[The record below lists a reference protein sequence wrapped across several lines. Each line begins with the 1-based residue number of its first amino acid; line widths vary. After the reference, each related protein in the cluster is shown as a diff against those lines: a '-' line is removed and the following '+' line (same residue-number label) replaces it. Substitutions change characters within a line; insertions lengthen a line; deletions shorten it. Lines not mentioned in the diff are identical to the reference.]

1 MGRESHRLN
10 ENKRQG
16 GRVNLT
22 ALPARLN
29 TQTAPLQPLRTAM
42 PSYTAPTKD
51 TQFVLHDVL
60 NIKDA
65 GIPGYDELELD
76 FTGAVLEEAGKI
88 ARDVLHPLNVVGDT
102 EGCRLENGVV
112 YTPTGFKAAFEQVKE
127 GGWPGLDM
135 PEQYGGQNMPYVIG
149 TAVGEFFSGA
159 NQAFTM
165 YQGLTHGA
173 ASAILAHGTD
183 AQKDTYLP
191 KMVSCEWTGTMNLT
205 EPHCG
210 TDLGLMRTKAEP
222 QDDGSYKITGQKIFI
237 SAGDHDMSDNV
248 IHLVLAKIPGGPE
261 GIKGVSLFIVPKF
274 IVNEDGTPGERNG
287 VSVGKIEEKMGIH
300 GNSTC
305 VMNYDAATGWLL
317 GDMHKGMR
325 AMFTMMNE
333 ARLGV
338 GMQGLA
344 QAEAAY
350 QNAVEYAKDRLQG
363 RDVTGAKNPD
373 GPADPL
379 IVHPDIRRNLMDQKS
394 FAEGARAFILWGAT
408 MIDKAHRSEDKD
420 ADGLISLLTPVI
432 KGFLTDKGYD
442 MTVQAQQVYGGHGYI
457 EEWGMSQYTRD
468 ARIAMIYE
476 GANGVQAL
484 DLVGRK
490 LAQDGGKHVMAFFDM
505 VKGFCKENAEISED
519 YAKDFIE
526 PLKAASKDLQ
536 AAGMYFMQNG
546 MKNPNNALAGSTD
559 FMHMFGHVCLG
570 LMWAMMGK
578 AAQKA
583 LDEGASDA
591 AFYETKLA
599 TGRYYMARQLPATKL
614 HLARIETG
622 ADTVMAL
629 DAAQF

>member
-1 MGRESHRLN
+1 
-10 ENKRQG
+10 
-16 GRVNLT
+16 
-22 ALPARLN
+22 
-29 TQTAPLQPLRTAM
+29 M
-42 PSYTAPTKD
+42 PSYSAPIKD
-51 TQFVLHDVL
+51 MQFVLHDVL
-60 NIKDA
+60 DLT
-65 GIPGYDELELD
+65 GSDIPGYAELEAD
-76 FTGAVLEEAGKI
+76 FTSAILEEAGKI
-88 ARDVLHPLNVVGDT
+88 SAEVLHPLNTVGDT

-135 PEQYGGQNMPYVIG
+135 PEEFGGQNMPYVMG
-149 TAVGEFFSGA
+149 TAVGEMFSAA

-173 ASAILAHGTD
+173 ASAILAHGSD
-183 AQKDTYLP
+183 EQKQTYLP

-222 QDDGSYKITGQKIFI
+222 QGDGTYKVTGQKIFI
-237 SAGDHDMSDNV
+237 SAGEHDMADNIV
-248 IHLVLAKIPGGPE
+248 HLVLAKIPGGPE

-274 IVNEDGTPGERNG
+274 LVKEDGSLGERNA

-305 VMNYDAATGWLL
+305 VMNYDGATGYLL
-317 GDMHKGMR
+317 GTEHKGMR

-333 ARLGV
+333 ARIGV

-363 RDVTGAKNPD
+363 RDVTGVKNPD

-394 FAEGARAFILWGAT
+394 FTEGARAFILWGAT
-408 MIDKAHRSEDKD
+408 LIDQSHRAGDKE
-420 ADGLISLLTPVI
+420 ADGLVSLMTPVI
-432 KGFLTDKGYD
+432 KGFLTDQGYD

-505 VKGFCKENAEISED
+505 VKTFCKENAGADEAYD
-519 YAKDFIE
+519 RDFIE
-526 PLKAASKDLQ
+526 PLKKASKDLQ

-546 MKNPNNALAGSTD
+546 MKNPNNALAGSYD

-570 LMWAMMGK
+570 LMWARMGK
-578 AAQKA
+578 AAKA
-583 LDEGASDA
+583 ALAAGASDA
-591 AFYETKLA
+591 AFYETKLT
-599 TGRYYMARQLPATKL
+599 TGRYYMARRLPATAL
-614 HLARIETG
+614 HLSRIESG
-622 ADTVMAL
+622 ADTVMGL

>member
-1 MGRESHRLN
+1 
-10 ENKRQG
+10 
-16 GRVNLT
+16 
-22 ALPARLN
+22 
-29 TQTAPLQPLRTAM
+29 M

-51 TQFVLHDVL
+51 MQFVLHDVL
-60 NIKDA
+60 NIS
-65 GIPGYDELELD
+65 GSEIPGYADLDRD
-76 FTGAVLEEAGKI
+76 FTAAILEEAGKI
-88 ARDVLHPLNVVGDT
+88 SSEVLHPLNVVGDT

-112 YTPTGFKAAFEQVKE
+112 YTPTGFKEGFEQMKE

-135 PEQYGGQNMPYVIG
+135 PEEFGGQALPYLIS
-149 TAVGEFFSGA
+149 TAVGEMFSA
-159 NQAFTM
+159 SNQAFTM

-173 ASAILAHGTD
+173 ASAILAHGSD
-183 AQKDTYLP
+183 EQKQTYLP
-191 KMVSCEWTGTMNLT
+191 NMVSCKWTGTMNLT

-222 QDDGSYKITGQKIFI
+222 QADGSYKITGQKIFI
-237 SAGDHDMSDNV
+237 SAGDHDMAENIV
-248 IHLVLAKIPGGPE
+248 HLVLAKIVGGPE
-261 GIKGVSLFIVPKF
+261 GIKGVSLFIVPKYL
-274 IVNEDGTPGERNG
+274 VKEDGTPGERNG

-305 VMNYDAATGWLL
+305 VMNYDGATGFLL
-317 GDMHKGMR
+317 GQEHKGMR

-344 QAEAAY
+344 QAESAY
-350 QNAVEYAKDRLQG
+350 QNAVIYAKDRLQG
-363 RDVTGAKNPD
+363 RDVTGVKNPD

-394 FAEGARAFILWGAT
+394 FTEGARAFILWGAT
-408 MIDKAHRSEDKD
+408 LIDQAHRAEDKD

-432 KGFLTDKGYD
+432 KGFLTDQGYD

-490 LAQDGGKHVMAFFDM
+490 LATDAGKHVMAFFDL
-505 VKGFCKENAEISED
+505 VKNFCKENAGTDEAFD
-519 YAKDFIE
+519 RDFIE

-546 MKNPNNALAGSTD
+546 MKNPNNALSGSYD

-570 LMWAMMGK
+570 LMWARMAK
-578 AAQKA
+578 AANEA
-583 LDEGASDA
+583 LAGGTTDPD
-591 AFYETKLA
+591 FYQTKLM
-599 TGRYYMARQLPATKL
+599 TGRFYMARRLPATGL
-614 HLARIETG
+614 HLARIQSG
-622 ADTVMAL
+622 ADTVMGLTA
-629 DAAQF
+629 DQF